1 MNPLRTTLFTLAAI
15 SAHALVAAGSAAAPG
30 PAAAPASSLTHP
42 ALAPSMPTPSLTGL
56 DIGSPRLP
64 GATKSW
70 PAGLEIVAGGEDIWG
85 TRDEFHFAYIK
96 VTGNFELSVRLDSL
110 AMADVYTKAGVM
122 LRASLAE
129 GAEHV
134 MLLAFGDNQP
144 RNKNNGGLEFQ
155 SRLTANGPCHGI
167 YPPQPLPPQPD
178 FPASY
183 PNVWLK
189 LIRTGDTFTSQSSRD
204 GQQWKTFSVHQQPL
218 PAAAYLGLAATSH
231 NVNQTIKAVFTQ
243 LNLSQQP

>member
-1 MNPLRTTLFTLAAI
+1 MGG
-15 SAHALVAAGSAAAPG
+15 ALG
-30 PAAAPASSLTHP
+30 PAASAALFSIITPPSLSLT
-42 ALAPSMPTPSLTGL
+42 MNKPSLTGI
-56 DIGSPRLP
+56 DIGSPRL
-64 GATKSW
+64 
-70 PAGLEIVAGGEDIWG
+70 AGKLSLSSRDITIVAGGEDIWG
-85 TRDEFHFAYIK
+85 ARDEFHFAYLP

-110 AMADVYTKAGVM
+110 AMADVYTKAGIM

-189 LIRTGDTFTSQSSRD
+189 LIRVGDTFTSQSSQD
-204 GQQWKTFSVHQQPL
+204 GQHWKTFSVHQQTL

-231 NVNQTIKAVFTQ
+231 NVHQTIKAVFSQ
-243 LNLSQQP
+243 LKYSEQP